1 MHLHHIP
8 SAFLL
13 KFKLSI
19 LIPFGLL
26 TIFSLFMLTKL
37 GIQASFTTRLP
48 DDDFFLQKTQEID
61 KYFAPSD
68 FIIISVEDN
77 SISGKRTLRTI
88 QNISQKVKEI
98 PEIASVISLTTIKDL
113 VVSDE
118 ELSFRPIF
126 DGKISDG
133 SMIRIKRTLLENEL
147 FKKFLITKDERA
159 YAIYIFPKKSADN
172 AKLIPKLQKILSE
185 KNAHSLYM
193 FGDRFL
199 RYHIERNTLK
209 DLLFLGLL
217 SLIFI
222 YIAETAISRSFIIGL
237 ALLTSSILP
246 TVWILGLLPILG
258 IELEVVTV
266 FVPVIIIALSTTY
279 GVHMLRYYVM
289 DQFRDVYRTLDKSTP
304 IIIYASLTT
313 MIGFSSLLV
322 SKIKDLKIFGL
333 LLIIGIAF
341 SALATLFV
349 LPALLSK
356 IKVERRI
363 DKLFLPNYS
372 GGWRKSL
379 LFMIITF
386 TVISVVGITRIGY
399 DYRIGYFFKKSNPIS
414 RSINYF
420 YDRYGGIDQLEV
432 VIDTGEEYGL
442 INHRLFKKIKS
453 FTNEIDRDNNTGQ
466 VISFIDFVEWA
477 NGKMSGSDA
486 PEAPETD
493 EEIGETLELLSSG
506 DIGLGIDSF
515 VDASYSMSKIIIRF
529 GNRNVSS
536 DKSGKILTGIEK
548 KIGNFLD
555 QNLPGVKYD
564 ILGIPVQNKRSL
576 FYIIKGQLFGIALFF
591 PILFIVLGILFRSFK
606 WAIISIIPTAL
617 GIVYYFGLMGWFRI
631 PLTHPTSVSIAAI
644 MGVSVDDV
652 IYFILFFKDQLKND
666 SYENAI
672 KNARRGAGIAIVQTT
687 IILVIGL
694 SVFLFSSF
702 STITQCGLLMAL
714 SLVLCMLVTLILIPE
729 IILLFFNH
737 KQREVRNNYKQD

>member
-26 TIFSLFMLTKL
+26 TAFSLFMLTKL
-37 GIQASFTTRLP
+37 GIQASFVTGLP
-48 DDDFFLQKTQEID
+48 DDDPFLQKTQEID

-77 SISGKRTLRTI
+77 SISGKRTLGEI
-88 QNISQKVKEI
+88 ENISQKVRGI
-98 PEIASVISLTTIKDL
+98 PEVASVISLTNIKDL

-118 ELSFRPIF
+118 ELSFKPIF
-126 DGKISDG
+126 DGKISDE
-133 SMIRIKRTLLENEL
+133 SMIRIKKALHENEL
-147 FKKFLITKDERA
+147 FKKFLITDDERA
-159 YAIYIFPKKSADN
+159 FAIYIFPKKSADN
-172 AKLIPKLQKILSE
+172 DKLIPKLQNIVSE
-185 KNAHSLYM
+185 KYTHSLYI
-193 FGDRFL
+193 FGDRLL
-199 RYHIERNTLK
+199 RYHIKRDTLK
-209 DLLFLGLL
+209 DLLLLGFL

-222 YIAETAISRSFIIGL
+222 YIAETAISRSYIIGL
-237 ALLTSSILP
+237 ALLASSILP

-258 IELEVVTV
+258 IELEVITV

-279 GVHMLRYYVM
+279 GIHILRYCVI
-289 DQFRDVYRTLDKSTP
+289 DQFSDIYRTLDRATP
-304 IIIYASLTT
+304 IIVYASLTT

-322 SKIKDLKIFGL
+322 SKIRNLKIFGI

-341 SALATLFV
+341 SALAALFV

-363 DKLFLPNYS
+363 NRPFLPNCS
-372 GGWRKSL
+372 GGFRKSL
-379 LFMIITF
+379 PFMIIIF
-386 TVISVVGITRIGY
+386 TVISLVGITRIGY

-420 YDRYGGIDQLEV
+420 YDRYRGIDQLEV

-453 FTNEIDRDNNTGQ
+453 FTDEIDRDKNTGQ

-477 NGKMSGSDA
+477 NGKMSASDA
-486 PEAPETD
+486 PETPKTD

-591 PILFIVLGILFRSFK
+591 PILFIVLSILFRSFK
-606 WAIISIIPTAL
+606 WAIISIVPTAL
-617 GIVYYFGLMGWFRI
+617 GIVYYFGLMGWLRI
-631 PLTHPTSVSIAAI
+631 PLTHPTSISIAAI

-672 KNARRGAGIAIVQTT
+672 KKTRRGAGIAIVQTT
-687 IILVIGL
+687 TIIVFGL

-714 SLVLCMLVTLILIPE
+714 SFVLCMLVTLILIPE
-729 IILLFFNH
+729 VILLFFNN
-737 KQREVRNNYKQD
+737 KQREAGNNYNQD